1 MCTKLSKT
9 TNPQTQLTGIT
20 ACGTAITTP
29 PTPNIYVQLFE
40 RNHLRTPSSG
50 DHVWCPSKG
59 RMAWR
64 SDYHYFV
71 KVEMKIKS
79 KVFGLVEANGIA
91 VSEIDRKKLK
101 PAAHA

>member
-1 MCTKLSKT
+1 
-9 TNPQTQLTGIT
+9 
-20 ACGTAITTP
+20 
-29 PTPNIYVQLFE
+29 
-40 RNHLRTPSSG
+40 
-50 DHVWCPSKG
+50 
-59 RMAWR
+59 MAWR